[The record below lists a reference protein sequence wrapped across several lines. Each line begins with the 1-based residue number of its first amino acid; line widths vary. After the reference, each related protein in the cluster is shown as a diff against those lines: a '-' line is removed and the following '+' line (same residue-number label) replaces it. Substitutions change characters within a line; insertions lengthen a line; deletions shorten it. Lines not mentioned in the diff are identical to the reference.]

1 MRTSR
6 PKLRVR
12 PQGYLFRIEHG
23 CRTSKHTT
31 TTKALRTDR
40 LDKGRTSYST
50 RPKPNERNRYTRT
63 TR

>member
-6 PKLRVR
+6 LKLRVR
-12 PQGYLFRIEHG
+12 PQGYLFRIEHRG
-23 CRTSKHTT
+23 RTSKHTT

-40 LDKGRTSYST
+40 LDKGGTSYSI
-50 RPKPNERNRYTRT
+50 RPKPSERIRYTRT